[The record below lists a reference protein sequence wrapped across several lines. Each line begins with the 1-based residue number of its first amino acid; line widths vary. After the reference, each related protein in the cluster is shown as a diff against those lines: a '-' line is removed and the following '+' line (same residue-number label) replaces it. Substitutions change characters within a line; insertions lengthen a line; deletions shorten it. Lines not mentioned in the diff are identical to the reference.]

1 MRALLNGES
10 LFRKT
15 DMVHLIPFLLFTIN
29 YLPFYLMNL
38 EDKSQLVLEVTKDF
52 SKSYLDQ
59 EGLLPEWVNMVCR
72 LLSPIVYLIMQWR
85 LILSFFKNIQ
95 RPASKQF
102 VLVKKWVYDLTTIQV
117 VYTVL
122 IVLMHLSNRLMI
134 NGFISKAHI
143 SETVLSLL
151 VCISFLFISCY
162 LLWNPRL
169 LIGLP
174 HLSFNNQDASYHCS
188 IQDNE
193 SLFYELE
200 NYLNKTKCFLNPN
213 LKVDTLSRA
222 MDMPARRISQIISES
237 SYNNFND
244 YINQMRIT
252 YAVKKIENN
261 YLSTYSV
268 EALSHTC
275 GFNSKNAFYRA
286 FKKAHNCT
294 PGQYCTNYFNSPNNT
309 NKP

>member
-1 MRALLNGES
+1 
-10 LFRKT
+10 
-15 DMVHLIPFLLFTIN
+15 
-29 YLPFYLMNL
+29 
-38 EDKSQLVLEVTKDF
+38 
-52 SKSYLDQ
+52 
-59 EGLLPEWVNMVCR
+59 
-72 LLSPIVYLIMQWR
+72 
-85 LILSFFKNIQ
+85 
-95 RPASKQF
+95 
-102 VLVKKWVYDLTTIQV
+102 
-117 VYTVL
+117 
-122 IVLMHLSNRLMI
+122 
-134 NGFISKAHI
+134 
-143 SETVLSLL
+143 
-151 VCISFLFISCY
+151 
-162 LLWNPRL
+162 
-169 LIGLP
+169 
-174 HLSFNNQDASYHCS
+174 
-188 IQDNE
+188 
-193 SLFYELE
+193 
-200 NYLNKTKCFLNPN
+200 
-213 LKVDTLSRA
+213 